1 VRITLRIPKKSCPRA
16 AFFLPKII
24 IIGLRSN
31 ENAPKHIVDFSFTK
45 RGGHMAVNNQE
56 ANKWKLEQLEYFK
69 KYLGT
74 FNINSKEYGLIVK
87 GIQDLEKSL

>member
-1 VRITLRIPKKSCPRA
+1 MA
-16 AFFLPKII
+16 A
-24 IIGLRSN
+24 
-31 ENAPKHIVDFSFTK
+31 
-45 RGGHMAVNNQE
+45 NNQE

-74 FNINSKEYGLIVK
+74 FDTDSREYGLIVK